1 MSRRRPTEA
10 LRMLRSAAA
19 TGDLEAFCHAH
30 DITLL
35 VAFGST
41 VSGPLPDSARDL
53 DLAFMSGTSAR
64 LDLLADLSTWL
75 GIDEIDLLDLR
86 QGGAVAKVE
95 ALLHGEVL
103 YEQSA
108 GTADR
113 LLSIAAVEKMDT
125 QWLRDWALDLMAS

>member
-1 MSRRRPTEA
+1 
-10 LRMLRSAAA
+10 MLRSKA
-19 TGDLEAFCHAH
+19 TTGELETFCHAH
-30 DITLL
+30 DVTLL
-35 VAFGST
+35 VAFGSA
-41 VSGPLPDSARDL
+41 VSGPLPESAKDL
-53 DLAFMSGTSAR
+53 DLAFLSSTSTH

-75 GIDEIDLLDLR
+75 GFDEIDLLDLR
-86 QGGAVAKVE
+86 QAGAVAKVE
-95 ALLHGEVL
+95 ALLHGEAL